1 MKSFSHSPRGMVLV
15 IAMIVVVLI
24 TLLVAG
30 AISFTGTER
39 AAAEVQTQAD
49 NMSTCAVAARN
60 LFVSRMRPLAPASV
74 EFVSMDDE
82 IIYNKDDN
90 TGIRIS
96 TAHFSGSA
104 THAVSDAGTPGVP
117 GTEILAVENI
127 NKTRAG
133 ALADRTQIMGIDNA
147 PGRTAYSET
156 YRITAL
162 CSELLDAGEVGAQRE
177 IEFLVKVGL

>member
-1 MKSFSHSPRGMVLV
+1 MKPFSHSPRGMVLV

-39 AAAEVQTQAD
+39 AAADVQTQAD

-60 LFVSRMRPLAPASV
+60 LFVSRMRPVAPASV

-82 IIYNKDDN
+82 IN
-90 TGIRIS
+90 GMHIS
-96 TAHFSGSA
+96 TRHFTGSA
-104 THAVSDAGTPGVP
+104 THAVPTDAGVD
-117 GTEILAVENI
+117 GTEILSVENV

-133 ALADRTQIMGIDNA
+133 AVVDRSRVMGIDNN
-147 PGRTAYSET
+147 PGRTALGET

-162 CSELLDAGEVGAQRE
+162 CRDITGADAGETVPERE
-177 IEFLVKVGL
+177 IEFLVRVGL

>member
-1 MKSFSHSPRGMVLV
+1 MKPFSHSPRGMVLV

-49 NMSTCAVAARN
+49 TMSTCAVAARN

-74 EFVSMDDE
+74 EFVRIDDE
-82 IIYNKDDN
+82 IIDNKDAG
-90 TGIRIS
+90 TGMRIS
-96 TAHFSGSA
+96 TAHFTGSA
-104 THAVSDAGTPGVP
+104 ANAVTDAGTP

-133 ALADRTQIMGIDNA
+133 ALSDRTQIMGIDNA

-162 CSELLDAGEVGAQRE
+162 CSELVDAGESGAQRE